1 MTAPA
6 PTAVTAVVPAAVAAA
21 AAEVAA
27 GYRHVPA
34 DADAFG
40 YLPFDGWGRPIS
52 RATAERLQVPS
63 SGAEAIDAD
72 ADTATERRLE
82 EQHFDPGAEE
92 MALPDPDPFGSG
104 WLAWR
109 EV

>member
-40 YLPFDGWGRPIS
+40 YLPFDGWGRPIG
-52 RATAERLQVPS
+52 RATADRLQVPS
-63 SGAEAIDAD
+63 GCPAAGDVDAAVEA
-72 ADTATERRLE
+72 RLE
-82 EQHFDPGAEE
+82 AEHFDPGAD
-92 MALPDPDPFGSG
+92 ALAPTSIDPAGSGPG

-109 EV
+109 EG

>member
-1 MTAPA
+1 MTAP
-6 PTAVTAVVPAAVAAA
+6 TVTPAGSA

-27 GYRHVPA
+27 EVAASYRHVPE

-40 YLPFDGWGRPIS
+40 YLPHDGWGRPIS

-92 MALPDPDPFGSG
+92 MALPDPFGSG